1 MSWLVVFAALAAVL
15 VMAAAARF
23 VFQESRRSQVLDR
36 RLAGVRAWAVTVY
49 GEPGQH
55 KKRESSGLSL
65 RLLLAGVLNIASMLV
80 PVGAAERA
88 SLRQLLTKAGFPQP
102 DALSMFM
109 TVKLVASLAGGGLLG
124 LQAARGQWLGDYTSM
139 PLLILVGLVGA
150 VIGGLAPETGLRQ
163 LCSRRQQR
171 MVIALPDAL
180 DLMTL
185 CLESGLTFDRTLSR
199 VASEL
204 RPMAP
209 DLAQELALVEAE
221 LRLGGDRKTV
231 LTALH
236 TRTEVEG
243 LRDMATT
250 IVQGERYGTPL
261 AQSMRNIAH
270 GERTRRAARM
280 AIQIERLPVLMTMPM
295 LLLVTPGTLLL
306 VAGPAFLVAIEALSN
321 IGG

>member
-1 MSWLVVFAALAAVL
+1 
-15 VMAAAARF
+15 
-23 VFQESRRSQVLDR
+23 
-36 RLAGVRAWAVTVY
+36 VRAWAVTVY
-49 GEPGQH
+49 GESKQR
-55 KKRESSGLSL
+55 KKRAGSGVSL
-65 RLLLAGVLNIASMLV
+65 RLLLTGILNITSMLV

-88 SLRQLLTKAGFPQP
+88 NLRQLLTKAGFPQP
-102 DALSMFM
+102 DALSVFM
-109 TVKLVASLAGGGLLG
+109 TVKLAASLVVGGLVG
-124 LQAARGQWLGDYTSM
+124 FQAARGQWLGDYTSL

-150 VIGGLAPETGLRQ
+150 VVGGLVPETGLRQ
-163 LCSRRQQR
+163 LCSRRHRR
-171 MVIALPDAL
+171 MVVALPDAL

-185 CLESGLTFDRTLSR
+185 CLESGLTFERTLSR
-199 VASEL
+199 VAAEL

-231 LTALH
+231 LTALY
-236 TRTEVEG
+236 TRTGVEG

-270 GERTRRAARM
+270 SERVQRAARI
-280 AIQIERLPVLMTMPM
+280 ATQIERLPVLMSLPM
-295 LLLVTPGTLLL
+295 LLLVTPGTILL
-306 VAGPAFLVAIEALSN
+306 VAGPAFIMAMEALGN